1 MNEEDYKKEVLY
13 IFKSSCILNV
23 IVYLPTLIFKANID
37 MLLGLI
43 LGTIILFINLNLLK
57 HDINSVVNLGGN
69 KKSLYLGYVL
79 RYLLIASAF
88 YFTAHVEIINPIGV
102 ILPQFYPKIAYT
114 IKAIVENKKER
125 SC

>member
-1 MNEEDYKKEVLY
+1 
-13 IFKSSCILNV
+13 
-23 IVYLPTLIFKANID
+23 

-57 HDINSVVNLGGN
+57 RDINSVVNLGGN
-69 KKSLYLGYVL
+69 QKRLYLGYML

-88 YFTAHVEIINPIGV
+88 YFTAHVKVINTIGV

-114 IKAIVENKKER
+114 IKSIVENKKER